1 MSRAR
6 AAEPVM
12 VTSISVV
19 PEEWFRLKQLALDQ
33 RMSVSSIIRDA
44 IHDVLVKHDR
54 RKDRAGA

>member
-19 PEEWFRLKQLALDQ
+19 PEEWFRLRRLALDQ
-33 RMSVSSIIRDA
+33 RVSVSAIIRDA
-44 IHDVLVKHDR
+44 IHNVLINHD

>member
-1 MSRAR
+1 MSRPR

-19 PEEWFRLKQLALDQ
+19 PEEWFRLRRLALDQ
-33 RMSVSSIIRDA
+33 RVSVSAIIRDA
-44 IHDVLVKHDR
+44 IHNVLINHD